1 MFLSKKAGSGDAMAA
16 KKHVEEKVHANKV
29 AVFSKSYCPY
39 CKCAWPCAPCTILL
53 QVVHQYLGAS
63 VLSILLVCCRN

>member
-1 MFLSKKAGSGDAMAA
+1 MGVFLSKKAGSGDVMAA

-39 CKCAWPCAPCTILL
+39 CKCAWPCNFCTVLL
-53 QVVHQYLGAS
+53 QG
-63 VLSILLVCCRN
+63 VCM